1 MSNPILDVM
10 EYYGDAPT
18 RDNYLKT
25 AYPGKPPS
33 KLDNES
39 EAELPQDDIRFMAHR
54 PVTHE
59 EEIAE
64 AAAKTS
70 KAKK

>member
-1 MSNPILDVM
+1 MSNAILDVM
-10 EYYGDAPT
+10 DYYGDAMT

-25 AYPGKPPS
+25 AFPGKPPG

-54 PVTHE
+54 PITHE

-70 KAKK
+70 KSK

>member
-1 MSNPILDVM
+1 MSNAILDVM
-10 EYYGDAPT
+10 DYYGDAMT

-39 EAELPQDDIRFMAHR
+39 EAELPQDDIRFMTHR

-59 EEIAE
+59 EQITE
-64 AAAKTS
+64 ASAKTS
-70 KAKK
+70 KK